1 MRREILMPPVTPSMK
16 DGKISRWHVAEGQSV
31 AAGDLLVEIATTTAT
46 VEIEAEDEGCVERIL
61 FPAGTEGVKVNTPI
75 AILLNAARDVV
86 ARPSLVQPLSFA
98 AFEPRADAPPRP
110 AMRPAAVPGEGL
122 GRSYREALRDA
133 LADEMRRDPDVFLIG
148 VEVAQNRGA
157 PKVAQGLVDEFGSSR
172 VVSVASIEEA
182 VLGVALGAAFAGLK
196 PVVQF
201 ASWGSSFEAW
211 GPYVAS
217 AAETYY
223 LSGGRLSVP
232 IVLRGP
238 NGFVPGLTGQDA
250 RCVAAQL
257 AQMPGLKVAQPAT
270 ASTAYG
276 LLSAAIRD
284 PGPVAVLEHEQ
295 LYAMR
300 DALMGAPG
308 PMTLGVARVA
318 RAGGDVTIAAAGRA
332 VLVALEAAARLSADG
347 IEAEVIDLMCVRPL
361 DRGTVEASVAR
372 TGRLVTI
379 EESWADGGVGA
390 ELVASISACC
400 FGVLKGPPLR
410 LAGASVP
417 MPYAAELQA
426 RAVPTAEQAH
436 SAILASIRGV

>member
-46 VEIEAEDEGCVERIL
+46 VEIEAEDEGRVERIL

-75 AILLNAARDVV
+75 AILLNAARDV
-86 ARPSLVQPLSFA
+86 AGRPSLAQPLSFA
-98 AFEPRADAPPRP
+98 SFEPLADVSSHPAVRP
-110 AMRPAAVPGEGL
+110 VAVPGEGL

-133 LADEMRRDPDVFLIG
+133 LTDEMRSDPDVFLIG
-148 VEVAQNRGA
+148 VDVAQNRGA
-157 PKVAQGLVDEFGSSR
+157 PKVAQGLLDEFGSSR
-172 VVSVASIEEA
+172 VVSVSSIEEA

-196 PVVQF
+196 PIVQL
-201 ASWGSSFEAW
+201 AAWGPSFEAW

-232 IVLRGP
+232 IVFRGP

-270 ASTAYG
+270 ASAAYE

-284 PGPVAVLEHEQ
+284 PGPVAVLEHDQ
-295 LYAMR
+295 LYALR
-300 DALMGAPG
+300 DASATPHGA
-308 PMTLGVARVA
+308 MALGVARVA
-318 RAGGDVTIAAAGRA
+318 RAGHDITIAAAGRA
-332 VLVALEAAARLSADG
+332 VFVALGAAARLSSDG

-361 DRGTVEASVAR
+361 DRDAVAASVTR
-372 TGRLVTI
+372 TGRLVTV
-379 EESWADGGVGA
+379 EEGGAEGGIGA
-390 ELVASISACC
+390 ELVASIAARC
-400 FGVLKGPPLR
+400 FGTLKGPPLR

-417 MPYAAELQA
+417 MPYAAELQSQ
-426 RAVPTAEQAH
+426 AVPSAEQAY
-436 SAILASIRGV
+436 SAILAWFRSA